1 MALSRRKAIK
11 KDMPGNV
18 PALGLLSGLTGDS
31 LGLYALVVTGALT
44 IDLGLGRRISQLGP
58 MTVVINAPR
67 ELVFEIISAP
77 YLGRTPRS
85 MEAKLRVIER
95 GQDMVLAAH
104 YTRIR
109 GLVVTTLETVRFSA
123 PDRID
128 FRLVR
133 GPVPYVVEHFLL
145 RDRNE
150 QCELE
155 YGGDLGTDLWGVGQ
169 AWGRRVSCVW
179 EEAVRTSL
187 EGVRTEAERRAGKQH
202 KLGVG

>member
-1 MALSRRKAIK
+1 LSRRKEIK

-18 PALGLLSGLTGDS
+18 PALGLLSGLTGGS

-44 IDLGLGRRISQLGP
+44 IDLGLGRRIGQLGP

-145 RDRNE
+145 RDRNK

-202 KLGVG
+202 KLGAG

>member
-1 MALSRRKAIK
+1 MKEDRRGNRAALW
-11 KDMPGNV
+11 
-18 PALGLLSGLTGDS
+18 LLSSLTGGS
-31 LGLYALVVTGALT
+31 LGLYALIVSGALT
-44 IDLGLGRRISQLGP
+44 VDLGLGRRTRPLGP
-58 MTVVINAPR
+58 ITVAIDASR

-85 MEAKLRVIER
+85 LEEKLRVIEH

-104 YTRIR
+104 YTRVH

-145 RDRNE
+145 LDRNGR
-150 QCELE
+150 CELE
-155 YGGDLGTDLWGVGQ
+155 YGGELGTDLWGVGE
-169 AWGRRVSCVW
+169 AWGKRVARVW
-179 EEAVRTSL
+179 EEAVQTSL
-187 EGVRTEAERRAGKQH
+187 DGVRAEAERRAGNQQRR
-202 KLGVG
+202 GAG